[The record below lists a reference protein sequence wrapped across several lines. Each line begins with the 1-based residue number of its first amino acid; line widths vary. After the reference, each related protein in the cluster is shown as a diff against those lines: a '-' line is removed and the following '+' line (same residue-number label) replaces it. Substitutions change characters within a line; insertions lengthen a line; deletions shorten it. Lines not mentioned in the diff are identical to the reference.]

1 MNGILARFAGALHG
15 ERSRL
20 IPSPEPYC
28 PAGRLLPRGEK
39 ARRREPCRGLL
50 RTALGKVLAA
60 GVLALAVCGCGR
72 PPQIG
77 ADDKTF
83 KAVDA
88 LYTAVSLREVKLVDQ
103 CQATLKGLREA
114 GSLGDDVSNA
124 LDSIIAEAKGGA
136 WEDAQTRLASFMEG
150 QRRGR

>member
-1 MNGILARFAGALHG
+1 MKGRRALH
-15 ERSRL
+15 
-20 IPSPEPYC
+20 
-28 PAGRLLPRGEK
+28 A
-39 ARRREPCRGLL
+39 A
-50 RTALGKVLAA
+50 LAA
-60 GVLALAVCGCGR
+60 AFLAAAAAGCGG

-77 ADDKTF
+77 VDDESF

-114 GSLGDDVSNA
+114 KTLGEDASGA
-124 LDSIIAEAKGGA
+124 LDSIIDEAKGGA
-136 WEDAQTRLASFMEG
+136 WEDAQTRLARFMEG